1 MDRTLADVRHDH
13 GWCAYG
19 EDRHRVD
26 PIPCRGITGY
36 RLELVGSR
44 FGTARIVEERFPTA
58 EGPGSVTVRWDHGIF
73 GSVHYRL
80 LADVEARLVDG
91 PSLLIT
97 RVEFDPNPIPLGS
110 VPACRVTLLNCGSVR
125 IGSSP
130 EQPIADHFILA
141 VPTLWNS
148 AGEVFD
154 FSALGLR
161 PGQYQQEITV
171 NLEPGEETVRDW
183 TASDPIPDSVITRG
197 YVGEYQTR
205 VELQDRRLDYERD
218 LSTRSEPVDIAFV

>member
-44 FGTARIVEERFPTA
+44 FGTARIGEERFPSGG
-58 EGPGSVTVRWDHGIF
+58 EPGSVTVRWEHGIL
-73 GSVHYRL
+73 GNVHYRL
-80 LADVEARLVDG
+80 LANVEARLVEG

-97 RVEFDPNPIPLGS
+97 RVEFDPDPIPLGA
-110 VPACRVTLLNCGSVR
+110 VPACCVTLLNCGSVR
-125 IGSSP
+125 IGSTP
-130 EQPIADHFILA
+130 EKPLADRFILA
-141 VPTLWNS
+141 VPTLWS
-148 AGEVFD
+148 SDGDEFD
-154 FSALGLR
+154 FSVLGLR
-161 PGQYQQEITV
+161 PGQYQHEITL
-171 NLEPGEETVRDW
+171 NLDSGEEAVRDW
-183 TASDPIPDSVITRG
+183 AASDPIPDSVITRG

-205 VELQDRRLDYERD
+205 VELQDRRLYYERD
-218 LSTRSEPVDIAFV
+218 LSTRSEPVDIVFV